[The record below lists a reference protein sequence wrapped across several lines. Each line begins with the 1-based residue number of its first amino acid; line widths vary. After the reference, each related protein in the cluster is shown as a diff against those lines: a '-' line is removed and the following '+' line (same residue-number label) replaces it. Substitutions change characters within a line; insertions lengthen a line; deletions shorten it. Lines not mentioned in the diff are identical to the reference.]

1 MGVDGVGGQVLAD
14 GHLVLLAEVVAE
26 VAASLPCTAR
36 PSCARTP
43 RKRRCRAAGPC
54 RAGAP
59 RGSCCGHTR
68 CGCRGSCPGF
78 SQKCPRSS
86 KRTPTEVT
94 PRRPIPD
101 LPIIGLPALLSL
113 VEWIEGRRIKSQQGG
128 PSCDDLRANV
138 SPPAPDR
145 VEGATTTGPALA
157 GSDRRPAAANAPG
170 AQPRRGSS
178 TGGTSGR
185 KGGGA

>member
-1 MGVDGVGGQVLAD
+1 M
-14 GHLVLLAEVVAE
+14 
-26 VAASLPCTAR
+26 
-36 PSCARTP
+36 
-43 RKRRCRAAGPC
+43 RAADRCVRIAHTSASHSVRTTPPRPARHRRSGPH
-54 RAGAP
+54 RPTRPAP
-59 RGSCCGHTR
+59 GWPPVVIDSPRIV
-68 CGCRGSCPGF
+68 
-78 SQKCPRSS
+78 PRSS

-113 VEWIEGRRIKSQQGG
+113 VEWIEERRIKSEQGG
-128 PSCDDLRANV
+128 SPCDDLRANV
-138 SPPAPDR
+138 SPPGPDR
-145 VEGATTTGPALA
+145 VQGATTTGPALA

-178 TGGTSGR
+178 TGGTTGR